1 MRDCA
6 REEID
11 INVPFDELPK
21 SDQEFV
27 INGEKRSGEY
37 TEDDY
42 ENDRW
47 YGVRGF
53 FCLLESQV
61 YKMHMRVLLSP
72 YRAYTT
78 CPRCIGGPFLL
89 ADLLSHNLL
98 CLNHIHAPDFLGPL
112 HF

>member
-53 FCLLESQV
+53 FRWLESQV
-61 YKMHMRVLLSP
+61 YKMHMRVLLSR

-78 CPRCIGGPFLL
+78 CPRCNGGRVPPE
-89 ADLLSHNLL
+89 N
-98 CLNHIHAPDFLGPL
+98 L
-112 HF
+112 HFTNFSRENPFCPPALSQACT